1 VHEGVHEGDQ
11 HAPRHARDGTG
22 AMHNGQLRPRTLR
35 TVRTGSPFTT
45 SCTCCSWRSSTRR
58 STRSLRPCRM
68 QPSYRTMP
76 VGLLHTHRANA
87 HAHTSYSRI
96 RMRRYTRCANMSI
109 QCTGRHAHSVRAG
122 DGQLLVLKKLARESE
137 RNFEFEAAHRHLSQ
151 RVGPRAHAHASV
163 RAHGRACTRD
173 MRSIVLSAVAVER
186 HWKHLSPATAIRSP
200 VRQCGKA
207 NHTRSGR
214 GASLCARILSR
225 ASLVGF
231 TSG

>member
-1 VHEGVHEGDQ
+1 
-11 HAPRHARDGTG
+11 
-22 AMHNGQLRPRTLR
+22 MHNGQLRPRTLR

-87 HAHTSYSRI
+87 HAHTSYSRV

-163 RAHGRACTRD
+163 RAHARACAHTHTHESVRAHARACTRA
-173 MRSIVLSAVAVER
+173 RSIVLSALR
-186 HWKHLSPATAIRSP
+186 SSGIGNTSP
-200 VRQCGKA
+200 VQRPFDRPFGQCGKA
-207 NHTRSGR
+207 NHTRSR
-214 GASLCARILSR
+214 R
-225 ASLVGF
+225 APPFVRVF
-231 TSG
+231 